1 MKILFINT
9 LYTPNLVG
17 GAERVVQSLAEGAV
31 EAGHRSVVVSM
42 GPQKGVRTTWVKG
55 VKAYYVG
62 LKNFYWPLENNK
74 APGVI
79 KPLWHALDTYNPLM
93 TREIARILD
102 KERPDLVH
110 THTLAGFSTLS
121 WRPVKQRG
129 LPLVHT
135 LHDYYLRCPKTTM
148 FRNGRNCQGRC
159 AQCLPFSLPRRHHT
173 NQVDVVTGVSKFTLE
188 RHLQYDFFS
197 NTPERRVIYNGFKV
211 EAEPSTSRPGSR
223 SLPIRFGYLGRLD
236 PTKGIENLL
245 ISVNTLPAGS
255 WSLKIGGRGPTG
267 YVDHVRATYG
277 SPAVEFLG
285 YVAANDFFEEI
296 DVLVVPSV
304 WHEPSPRVISEAFAH
319 GVPVLGSN
327 RGGIPELIEDG
338 HTGFLFDPELSNNL
352 AQKLR
357 QFTDDPGIIGRMQDA
372 CLEKAKSLLPE
383 NITVQYLEVYADA
396 IKGG

>member
-1 MKILFINT
+1 M
-9 LYTPNLVG
+9 
-17 GAERVVQSLAEGAV
+17 
-31 EAGHRSVVVSM
+31 
-42 GPQKGVRTTWVKG
+42 
-55 VKAYYVG
+55 
-62 LKNFYWPLENNK
+62 LKPF
-74 APGVI
+74 
-79 KPLWHALDTYNPLM
+79 WHALDTYNPLM
-93 TREIARILD
+93 AREIASILD
-102 KERPDLVH
+102 EERPDLVH
-110 THTLAGFSTLS
+110 THTLVGFSTLS
-121 WRPVKQRG
+121 WHIVKQRE

-135 LHDYYLRCPKTTM
+135 LHDYYLMCPKATM
-148 FRNGRNCQGRC
+148 FRDGKNCQGRC
-159 AQCLPFSLPRRHHT
+159 AQCLPFSLPRRRHT

-267 YVDHVRATYG
+267 YMDHLRATYG
-277 SPAVEFLG
+277 SPDIEFLG

-304 WHEPSPRVISEAFAH
+304 WHEPSGRVISEAFAH

-327 RGGIPELIEDG
+327 RGGIPELIDDG
-338 HTGFLFDPELSNNL
+338 NTGFLFEPDLSNDL
-352 AQKLR
+352 AQKLNKFIDYPALTNDMR
-357 QFTDDPGIIGRMQDA
+357 GS
-372 CLEKAKSLLPE
+372 CLEKAASLLPK
-383 NITVQYLEVYADA
+383 NIMSQYLEMYADVA
-396 IKGG
+396 GGL